1 MTKGKGIPLPFT
13 TFGGSMK
20 DASHH
25 PKKLQKKILR
35 ETRKETNHL
44 NGKGKE
50 GAVAM
55 SIDYNP
61 NGFRSLPRN
70 V

>member
-1 MTKGKGIPLPFT
+1 
-13 TFGGSMK
+13 MK
-20 DASHH
+20 DASRH

-35 ETRKETNHL
+35 ETRKDNYI
-44 NGKGKE
+44 NGKSKE

-55 SIDYNP
+55 STDFTQ
-61 NGFRSLPRN
+61 NGLRSLPRS